1 MLPSIKQPL
10 SPENGEHYLT
20 RAEVTGTWHHLTLE
34 ATRWTNKII
43 PENYLREIWNRL
55 DLEFYESLGDSKMT
69 VCSLK
74 SPRIHLLF
82 QYLRFISL
90 VHPMNYSPTT
100 AAIRAPS
107 SADERA
113 QRTVSHVQK
122 RGQVSR
128 CQDTGLFVG
137 ACKES
142 TGNSFRRLECSSPFP
157 VHD

>member
-55 DLEFYESLGDSKMT
+55 DLEFCESLGDSKMT

-74 SPRIHLLF
+74 SPWIHLLF

-90 VHPMNYSPTT
+90 VHPMKLLPYYGSNPCPKFSRWKST
-100 AAIRAPS
+100 AYCQSCSEAWAGVKVS
-107 SADERA
+107 GHWALCWSL
-113 QRTVSHVQK
+113 QRIHWKFIQAF
-122 RGQVSR
+122 GM
-128 CQDTGLFVG
+128 F
-137 ACKES
+137 
-142 TGNSFRRLECSSPFP
+142 
-157 VHD
+157 